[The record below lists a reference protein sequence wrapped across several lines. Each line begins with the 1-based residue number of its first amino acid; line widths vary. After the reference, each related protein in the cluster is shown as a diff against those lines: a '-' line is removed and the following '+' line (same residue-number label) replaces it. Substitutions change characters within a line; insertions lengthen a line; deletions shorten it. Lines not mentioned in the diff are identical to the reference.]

1 MRPFLLGDNMT
12 IDDLYELI
20 EKIELEEKYLFIVY
34 DQDKTGI
41 DVLDYETE
49 DEIDGGWFNTIEE
62 AMAFVKEHEGS
73 L

>member
-49 DEIDGGWFNTIEE
+49 DELDGGWFDTIEE
-62 AMAFVKEHEGS
+62 AYEFIKEYEGS

>member
-1 MRPFLLGDNMT
+1 MT
-12 IDDLYELI
+12 FERYDALCELYALI
-20 EKIELEEKYLFIVY
+20 EEVESEQKYIFVVY
-34 DQDKTGI
+34 DKEQIGI

-49 DEIDGGWFNTIEE
+49 DEIDGGWFDTIEE